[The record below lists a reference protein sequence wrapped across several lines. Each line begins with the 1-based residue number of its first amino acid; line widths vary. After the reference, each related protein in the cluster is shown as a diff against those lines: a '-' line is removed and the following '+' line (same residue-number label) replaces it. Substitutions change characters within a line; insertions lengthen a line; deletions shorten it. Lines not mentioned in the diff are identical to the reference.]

1 MGNKLYFRRLF
12 IYHDPIEHLF
22 IAILFQYSSG
32 YIVVKRRGYDHS
44 ILVGSENYIIS
55 YFSYF
60 CNWVGEKIAFPRKSF
75 VIRSLKIMFS
85 SIYVNKSTKS
95 EGLLIAL
102 FVNNTHSYLNMPKM
116 TPHKALVN
124 IHKNKWLLCNIITSC
139 NLIRAT

>member
-32 YIVVKRRGYDHS
+32 YIEVKRGGNDHS
-44 ILVGSENYIIS
+44 IIVRSENYIIS

-85 SIYVNKSTKS
+85 LIYVNKSTR
-95 EGLLIAL
+95 I
-102 FVNNTHSYLNMPKM
+102 
-116 TPHKALVN
+116 
-124 IHKNKWLLCNIITSC
+124 
-139 NLIRAT
+139 

>member
-12 IYHDPIEHLF
+12 IYHDPIEHIF

-32 YIVVKRRGYDHS
+32 YIVVKRGGNDQT
-44 ILVGSENYIIS
+44 ILVGSEKYIIS

-85 SIYVNKSTKS
+85 LIYVNKSTR
-95 EGLLIAL
+95 I
-102 FVNNTHSYLNMPKM
+102 
-116 TPHKALVN
+116 
-124 IHKNKWLLCNIITSC
+124 
-139 NLIRAT
+139 